1 VLAMTDEEIFNEFTS
16 ADPYLGRRMDI
27 GKASPWLRGRLNGAA
42 SYARSLIRN
51 AAAAAPKMPPI
62 HFDWIENDDINA
74 CAFPHRGKYFI
85 GVNAGSV
92 VYLHSL
98 FSRMLS
104 CPRVLPKV
112 GDVSKE
118 EEARVPPVAIQL
130 GQGNLH
136 ASGFVPVIP
145 KDPDRQFH
153 YEYLNNLSMG
163 FLVSHEITHLI
174 HGHIAYG
181 EDRIGCRGISER
193 GWKKGEPEPALTSQT
208 LEMDADMGAAVAQ
221 AGMVMSLV
229 MDPALRPSGEL
240 GRFYQTPEEAMFHF
254 AFGICPFFR
263 MFGDDSV
270 PAADADIETYPP
282 WRVRQMIAIASAT
295 YFISRRWNHNLA
307 VSCQQAMKEAM
318 LQVEHAYC
326 LVTGEAMATKGLI
339 EAWNGTGWRHVQNKL
354 IAHWRDE
361 LYDELL
367 PFSFIELPEAGNEVN
382 A

>member
-1 VLAMTDEEIFNEFTS
+1 M
-16 ADPYLGRRMDI
+16 R
-27 GKASPWLRGRLNGAA
+27 
-42 SYARSLIRN
+42 
-51 AAAAAPKMPPI
+51 
-62 HFDWIENDDINA
+62 
-74 CAFPHRGKYFI
+74 
-85 GVNAGSV
+85 
-92 VYLHSL
+92 
-98 FSRMLS
+98 
-104 CPRVLPKV
+104 
-112 GDVSKE
+112 
-118 EEARVPPVAIQL
+118 
-130 GQGNLH
+130 
-136 ASGFVPVIP
+136 
-145 KDPDRQFH
+145 
-153 YEYLNNLSMG
+153 
-163 FLVSHEITHLI
+163 
-174 HGHIAYG
+174 
-181 EDRIGCRGISER
+181 
-193 GWKKGEPEPALTSQT
+193 
-208 LEMDADMGAAVAQ
+208 AAVAQ

-295 YFISRRWNHNLA
+295 YFISRRWNHELA

-326 LVTGEAMATKGLI
+326 LVTGEAMATQGLI

-354 IAHWRDE
+354 IKHWRDE

-367 PFSFIELPEAGNEVN
+367 SFSFTELPEAGNEVY